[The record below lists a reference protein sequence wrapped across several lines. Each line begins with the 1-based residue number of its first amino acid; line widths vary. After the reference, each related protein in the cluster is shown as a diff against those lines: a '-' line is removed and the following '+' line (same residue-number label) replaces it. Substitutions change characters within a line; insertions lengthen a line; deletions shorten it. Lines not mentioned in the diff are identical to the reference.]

1 MPTHNHDVHARLS
14 KLETLMDSIGEAID
28 KIQSKLDNQG
38 KVNWAP
44 IAIGVTVFFTVAG
57 SVSTIYNARI
67 STINNAVETLG
78 TRTMDLEKG
87 GVERGLK
94 IQSLSE
100 KVAELQDDVDEM
112 KGERRALQEKRM
124 QALEN

>member
-1 MPTHNHDVHARLS
+1 MPHNNNHDVHARLS

-28 KIQSKLDNQG
+28 RIQVKLDSQS

-44 IAIGVTVFFTVAG
+44 IAIGVTIFFTVAG

-67 STINNAVETLG
+67 NTVNTAVEGLAQ
-78 TRTMDLEKG
+78 RTMDLEKG

-94 IQSLSE
+94 ILSVQE
-100 KVAELQDDVDEM
+100 KVAELEKDVEEL
-112 KGERRALQEKRM
+112 KSEHREHNRR
-124 QALEN
+124 